1 MKWVIKQLKKVARA
15 IAKRNPALRKIMR
28 HMVNYVRIMRYRL
41 RTYNIQTDDKIIVFN
56 AFNGKS
62 YTCTPKAVYEY
73 MLASRKYEDYRFIW
87 VVRDME
93 KYAFLEKNPNTTIV
107 KNRTKEYERALAS
120 AKYWICNYRIY
131 DYIYPKA
138 DQYYVQCWHGTP
150 LKRLGYDIEHSDN
163 AMNSQQEI
171 RDKYRTDAEKF
182 SFILS
187 PSAFASEKFI
197 SAWNLA
203 ETGQAGKVVE
213 VGYPRDDFMINFT
226 EEDVKRIKE
235 SLELPADRKILLY
248 APTWRDNQHS
258 AGVGYVYTNP
268 VDFGKLRESLSD
280 EWIILFRAHYLVAN
294 AFDFDEYEGFVYN
307 VSKYDDI
314 NDLYVISDMLITD
327 YSSVFFD
334 YANLKRP
341 VLYYMYD
348 LEYYKDE
355 LRGFYIDLSE
365 LPGPI
370 IEKEEDLIPAIKK
383 LDREFKY
390 DEKYQCFNERF
401 NYLNDGHASQRLIE
415 EIMRRTAE
423 YE

>member
-1 MKWVIKQLKKVARA
+1 MKWIKKKLKKVARA
-15 IAKRNPALRKIMR
+15 IAKKSPALRKIMR
-28 HMVNYVRIMRYRL
+28 RTVNYYRIKRYQL
-41 RTYNIQTDDKIIVFN
+41 RTANIQTDDKVIVFI

-73 MLASRKYEDYRFIW
+73 MLSSGKYEDYRFIW

-93 KYAFLEKNPNTTIV
+93 KYAFLEENPNTVIV
-107 KNRTKEYERALAS
+107 KNRSKEYEKALAS

-138 DQYYVQCWHGTP
+138 DQHYVQCWHGTP

-171 RDKYRTDAEKF
+171 QDKYRTDAEKF

-197 SAWNLA
+197 SAWNL
-203 ETGQAGKVVE
+203 EKTGQADKVVE
-213 VGYPRDDFMINFT
+213 VGYPRDDFMLNFT
-226 EEDVKRIKE
+226 DADVKRIKE
-235 SLELPADRKILLY
+235 SLELPADKKILLY
-248 APTWRDNQHS
+248 APTWRDNQHT

-268 VDFGKLRESLSD
+268 VDFGKLRDSLSD
-280 EWIILFRAHYLVAN
+280 EWVILFRAHYLVAN

-370 IEKEEDLIPAIKK
+370 IEKEEDLIPAIRK
-383 LDREFKY
+383 LDKEFKY
-390 DEKYQCFNERF
+390 DEKYQRFNERF

-415 EIMRRTAE
+415 EIMRRTSAQ
-423 YE
+423 